1 MLTRRDACRAIDR
14 RMRKQL
20 GPIDVHGQKSTVI
33 FAPHPDDETLG
44 CGGIACKLIAA
55 GTRVHFVFVTDGA
68 TSHANHI
75 GAQQLREL
83 RQAEAIEAVRRLGG
97 APEDVTFLRFPDSGA
112 HERIPDIAAAIAPL
126 LADWR
131 PDSIFV
137 THASEPTSDH
147 TAVNAAV
154 RTAVRSI
161 GRPVTVYEYPIW
173 YWYHWP
179 WVRMTGDL
187 PRLWRLTAKQT
198 WRTAAGLRTFS
209 ALNSQIY
216 VGDVLDI
223 KRSALDAH
231 ATQVRRPRGHPSW
244 PILEDLSGGDFI
256 GRLLTDYEVFR
267 RCEFDGQRYN

>member
-1 MLTRRDACRAIDR
+1 MLTRRDACRAIER
-14 RMRKQL
+14 AMRKQL
-20 GPIDVHGQKSTVI
+20 GPIDVRGQRSTVI

-44 CGGIACKLIAA
+44 CGGIACKMIAA
-55 GTRVHFVFVTDGA
+55 GTRARFVFVTDGA
-68 TSHANHI
+68 ASHADHV

-83 RQAEAIEAVRRLGG
+83 RKAEAIEAVRQLGG

-112 HERIPDIAAAIAPL
+112 HERVAEIATAISPL
-126 LADWR
+126 LGAWR
-131 PDSIFV
+131 PDSVFV

-154 RTAVRSI
+154 RSALRCI

-187 PRLWRLTAKQT
+187 PRLWRMTAKQT

-223 KRSALDAH
+223 KRRALDAH
-231 ATQVRRPRGHPSW
+231 ATQMRRPPDNPSW
-244 PILEDLSGGDFI
+244 PVLEDLSGGDFI

-267 RCEFDGQRYN
+267 CWEFDGRR